1 MPPVSITA
9 RFPLGVYHGH
19 ASDGS
24 PDPLPSPARL
34 LSALVSTAQTG
45 TSALKDGRMSDRVA
59 MALTWMEEHPPNGLH
74 VPDTLPVSL
83 ATDDRIAYRDMGTIE
98 KSRPKTAGKNISDGY
113 AINGAVGWV
122 WKDMPDEVRAA
133 LAQLCEDVPCLG
145 EMDSPVVMSTEE
157 IESNWYLD
165 ADATAFT
172 PGGMRLQIPG
182 PGKLRTLKEM
192 HEQSHPSKTP
202 SAASDRFRPSGD
214 TVRVFPVFEECLRT
228 ARYFS
233 VKDSGQRDE
242 GGAPWRDALI
252 LLADDGTGR
261 ELAPERRLSWCVAFH
276 RALVARIGDGAPPV
290 VTGRYPDG
298 IPVPANRVA
307 IQYVPSSVLLQS
319 VVQGAFDTP
328 GAFLIMLPKG
338 ASDEEREV
346 ILQALEGMTQ
356 LRSRWAEA
364 RLRPPDEVFDAR
376 MFWRPPAPGTK
387 RLWSPTPVAV
397 PEVTRQRG
405 EWSFED
411 AILLSLGFVWR
422 EALQPA
428 PRGTQ
433 GYRLLV
439 AHARDYGAGVM
450 WHHRVAKNPGSYV
463 HKMPESVVAQP
474 YTALMDTGGLMTDTE
489 VVAVGQSRHLG
500 GGLLVPADIPSE
512 LASNSIRRHS

>member
-1 MPPVSITA
+1 
-9 RFPLGVYHGH
+9 
-19 ASDGS
+19 
-24 PDPLPSPARL
+24 
-34 LSALVSTAQTG
+34 
-45 TSALKDGRMSDRVA
+45 
-59 MALTWMEEHPPNGLH
+59 
-74 VPDTLPVSL
+74 
-83 ATDDRIAYRDMGTIE
+83 
-98 KSRPKTAGKNISDGY
+98 
-113 AINGAVGWV
+113 
-122 WKDMPDEVRAA
+122 
-133 LAQLCEDVPCLG
+133 
-145 EMDSPVVMSTEE
+145 
-157 IESNWYLD
+157 
-165 ADATAFT
+165 
-172 PGGMRLQIPG
+172 
-182 PGKLRTLKEM
+182 
-192 HEQSHPSKTP
+192 
-202 SAASDRFRPSGD
+202 
-214 TVRVFPVFEECLRT
+214 
-228 ARYFS
+228 
-233 VKDSGQRDE
+233 
-242 GGAPWRDALI
+242 
-252 LLADDGTGR
+252 
-261 ELAPERRLSWCVAFH
+261 
-276 RALVARIGDGAPPV
+276 
-290 VTGRYPDG
+290 
-298 IPVPANRVA
+298 
-307 IQYVPSSVLLQS
+307 
-319 VVQGAFDTP
+319 
-328 GAFLIMLPKG
+328 
-338 ASDEEREV
+338 
-346 ILQALEGMTQ
+346 MTQ

>member
-34 LSALVSTAQTG
+34 LSALVSTAHTG
-45 TSALKDGRMSDRVA
+45 TSALKDGRMNDRVA
-59 MALTWMEEHPPNGLH
+59 MALTWLEKHPPNGLH
-74 VPDTLPVSL
+74 VPNTVSVNS
-83 ATDDRIAYRDMGTIE
+83 AKDSRIAYRKTGTIE
-98 KSRPKTAGKNISDGY
+98 KSQPKTAGKNISDGY
-113 AINGAVGWV
+113 AVNGAVGWV
-122 WKDMPDEVRAA
+122 WDDMPDDVRAA
-133 LAQLCEDVPCLG
+133 LEKLCEDVPCLG
-145 EMDSPVVMSTEE
+145 EMDSPVVMSAEE
-157 IESNWYLD
+157 IEPNWYLD

-172 PGGMRLQIPG
+172 PGGMRVQTPAPG
-182 PGKLRTLKEM
+182 RLKVLKEM
-192 HEQSHPSKTP
+192 YEQAHPVEVPGT
-202 SAASDRFRPSGD
+202 SDDCFRSSRD
-214 TVRVFPVFEECLRT
+214 TVRVFPVSEECLWT

-233 VKDSGQRDE
+233 VKDSGQQDE
-242 GGAPWRDALI
+242 GGAPWRDAFI
-252 LLADDGTGR
+252 LLADDGTER
-261 ELAPERRLSWCVAFH
+261 EFAPERRLSWCVAFH

-298 IPVPANRVA
+298 MPVPANRVA

-319 VVQGAFDTP
+319 VAQDAFDIP
-328 GAFLIMLPKG
+328 GAFLIMLPKD

-346 ILQALEGMTQ
+346 ILHALEGMTR

-376 MFWRPPAPGTK
+376 MFWRPPAPGTR

-405 EWSFED
+405 DWKFED

-422 EALQPA
+422 EALPPA

-474 YTALMDTGGLMTDTE
+474 YTALMDTGALMTDTE

-512 LASNSIRRHS
+512 LALNSIRRHS